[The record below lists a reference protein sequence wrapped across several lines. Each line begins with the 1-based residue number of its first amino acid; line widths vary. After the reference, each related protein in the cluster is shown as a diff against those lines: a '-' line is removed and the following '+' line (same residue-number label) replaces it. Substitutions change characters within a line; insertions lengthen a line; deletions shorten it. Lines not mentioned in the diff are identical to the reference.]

1 VKRIGKVFGVRVN
14 LDDLERWLAGSA
26 GAAVVPGDDR
36 IAVFLVGADE
46 ATRTAAAKELAA
58 RLHTRSDAFDVR
70 TVEALPRLP
79 SGKVDYRLLEAQV
92 RRAVSAER

>member
-1 VKRIGKVFGVRVN
+1 
-14 LDDLERWLAGSA
+14 
-26 GAAVVPGDDR
+26 
-36 IAVFLVGADE
+36 
-46 ATRTAAAKELAA
+46 
-58 RLHTRSDAFDVR
+58 FDVR